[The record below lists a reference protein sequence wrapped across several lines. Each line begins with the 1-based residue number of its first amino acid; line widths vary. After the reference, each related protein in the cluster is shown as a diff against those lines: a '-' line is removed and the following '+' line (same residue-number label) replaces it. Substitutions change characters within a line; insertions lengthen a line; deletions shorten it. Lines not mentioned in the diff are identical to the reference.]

1 MAGDLVRIEGLD
13 SVMKTLRELPAE
25 VVSKNGGPVR
35 AALRRGAVIIQ
46 KQAMAN
52 VQEIVDTPN
61 VDGRFVSTGLAKK
74 SIRIKRVRPLNRQKG
89 EAFIIA
95 VRPQPYQGRRIMGK
109 RHKRAPLRARSTR
122 DLQTND
128 VLFMLEAGTE
138 RRRAMP
144 WMRPAFE
151 AKKGEALQVFA
162 TELPRA
168 IDRAVKKL
176 AMKNGVRT

>member
-1 MAGDLVRIEGLD
+1 MATDLVRIEGLD
-13 SVMKTLRELPAE
+13 SVMRTLRELPAE

-35 AALRRGAVIIQ
+35 AALRKGAVIIQ

-52 VQEIVDTPN
+52 VQSIIDEPN
-61 VDGRFVSTGLAKK
+61 VDGQFVSTGRAKK

-89 EAFIIA
+89 EAVI
-95 VRPQPYQGRRIMGK
+95 VSVKSQSYTGRRIRRKGRK
-109 RHKRAPLRARSTR
+109 ESELK
-122 DLQTND
+122 TND

-151 AKKGEALQVFA
+151 SKKVEALQVFA

-176 AMKNGVRT
+176 AKQNGVKG

>member
-1 MAGDLVRIEGLD
+1 MATDLVRIEGLE
-13 SVMKTLRELPAE
+13 SVLKTLRELPAE

-61 VDGRFVSTGLAKK
+61 VDGRFVSTGLAKQ
-74 SIRIKRVRPLNRQKG
+74 SIRIKRVRPLNKQRG
-89 EAFIIA
+89 EAFIVS
-95 VRPQPYQGRRIMGK
+95 VRSQRYPNRTIQRKGRKG
-109 RHKRAPLRARSTR
+109 A
-122 DLQTND
+122 DLKTND

-176 AMKNGVRT
+176 AMKNGART

>member
-1 MAGDLVRIEGLD
+1 MADDLVRIEGLE
-13 SVMKTLRELPAE
+13 SVLKTLRELPAE

-35 AALRRGAVIIQ
+35 AALRRAALIIQ

-52 VQEIVDTPN
+52 VQGIIDEPN
-61 VDGRFVSTGLAKK
+61 VDGKFVSTGLAKK
-74 SIRIKRVRPLNRQKG
+74 TIRIKRVRPMNRQKG
-89 EAFIIA
+89 EAFIVA
-95 VRPQPYQGRRIMGK
+95 VRSQRYPNRTIQRKGRQGAALK
-109 RHKRAPLRARSTR
+109 
-122 DLQTND
+122 TND

-151 AKKGEALQVFA
+151 SKKGEALQVFV

-168 IDRAVKKL
+168 IDSAVKKL
-176 AMKNGVRT
+176 AKQNGVRG

>member
-1 MAGDLVRIEGLD
+1 MAGELVRIEGLEG
-13 SVMKTLRELPAE
+13 VTKTLRELPAE

-35 AALRRGAVIIQ
+35 AALRKGAVIIQ

-52 VQEIVDTPN
+52 VQGIIDAPN
-61 VDGRFVSTGLAKK
+61 VDGKFVSTGLAKK

-89 EAFIIA
+89 EAFI
-95 VRPQPYQGRRIMGK
+95 VSVKSQSYTGRRIRRKGRK
-109 RHKRAPLRARSTR
+109 ESELK
-122 DLQTND
+122 TND

-151 AKKGEALQVFA
+151 SKKGEALQVFV

-168 IDRAVKKL
+168 IDSAVKKL
-176 AMKNGVRT
+176 AKQNGVR

>member
-1 MAGDLVRIEGLD
+1 MLALGVRRWQI
-13 SVMKTLRELPAE
+13 T
-25 VVSKNGGPVR
+25 
-35 AALRRGAVIIQ
+35 
-46 KQAMAN
+46 
-52 VQEIVDTPN
+52 
-61 VDGRFVSTGLAKK
+61 
-74 SIRIKRVRPLNRQKG
+74 
-89 EAFIIA
+89 
-95 VRPQPYQGRRIMGK
+95 
-109 RHKRAPLRARSTR
+109 
-122 DLQTND
+122 

-176 AMKNGVRT
+176 AKRNGART

>member
-1 MAGDLVRIEGLD
+1 MRTVRSDWANTLLVCKKCSKKLD
-13 SVMKTLRELPAE
+13 GGFGPKGKTSLA
-25 VVSKNGGPVR
+25 K
-35 AALRRGAVIIQ
+35 ALRQDLGVRKGRKGA
-46 KQAMAN
+46 
-52 VQEIVDTPN
+52 
-61 VDGRFVSTGLAKK
+61 
-74 SIRIKRVRPLNRQKG
+74 
-89 EAFIIA
+89 
-95 VRPQPYQGRRIMGK
+95 
-109 RHKRAPLRARSTR
+109 
-122 DLQTND
+122 DLKTND

-176 AMKNGVRT
+176 AKRNGART